1 MFYATYTKGN
11 VRMKY
16 ITELRVNLSLLDYL
30 LEQLN
35 NIPSVKKKKIISSI
49 NKLSNI
55 KNIIY
60 GWMLN
65 EEKKN

>member
-11 VRMKY
+11 IRMKY

-30 LEQLN
+30 FDEIN
-35 NIPSVKKKKIISSI
+35 NISCVKNKRILSSI
-49 NKLSNI
+49 NKLSDI

-65 EEKKN
+65 EEKRN